1 MSEKI
6 SLREIIGAI
15 LKEIK
20 AILKEYM
27 NEAEDALKKR
37 LKKLVIISIIGSVLM
52 ALGISFLGS
61 ASLFILIGSYKYL
74 STSMPAWEALYI
86 MGITSGV
93 IAGLLFFALY
103 IIIRKQL
110 GSRETPEQ
118 KIKEQNK
125 APAITQEEKSS
136 NI

>member
-6 SLREIIGAI
+6 SLREIIGVI
-15 LKEIK
+15 LNEIK
-20 AILKEYM
+20 AILKDYI
-27 NEAEDALKKR
+27 NETEDALKKR
-37 LKKLVIISIIGSVLM
+37 LKKLVIISIIGSVLI
-52 ALGISFLGS
+52 ALGISFLGT

-74 STSMPAWEALYI
+74 SNSMPAWEALYI

-93 IAGLLFFALY
+93 TAGLLFFALY

-125 APAITQEEKSS
+125 APPTPQEVKSS
-136 NI
+136 NV

>member
-6 SLREIIGAI
+6 SLREIIGVI
-15 LKEIK
+15 LKDIK

-37 LKKLVIISIIGSVLM
+37 LKKLVIISVIGSVLM

-93 IAGLLFFALY
+93 TAGLLFFALY

-118 KIKEQNK
+118 KIGDQNK
-125 APAITQEEKSS
+125 ATLTPQEVKSP
-136 NI
+136 NV

>member
-6 SLREIIGAI
+6 SLREIIGVI
-15 LKEIK
+15 LSEIK

-27 NEAEDALKKR
+27 NEAEDAFKKR
-37 LKKLVIISIIGSVLM
+37 LKRLLIISIVGSVLM

-61 ASLFILIGSYKYL
+61 ASLFILIGSFKYL

-93 IAGLLFFALY
+93 IAGGLFFALY

-110 GSRETPEQ
+110 RSSETQEQ
-118 KIKEQNK
+118 KIKERNEATAMPK
-125 APAITQEEKSS
+125 K
-136 NI
+136 